1 MEQSTGLGA
10 GETGGDSTMRP
21 KRMREA
27 TRKTEPVRTS
37 SSSHDRTF
45 EDQLISDS
53 LPS

>member
-1 MEQSTGLGA
+1 MLQMEQSTGLGA
-10 GETGGDSTMRP
+10 GETGGDSIMRC

-27 TRKTEPVRTS
+27 IRTS
-37 SSSHDRTF
+37 SSSQDRTF